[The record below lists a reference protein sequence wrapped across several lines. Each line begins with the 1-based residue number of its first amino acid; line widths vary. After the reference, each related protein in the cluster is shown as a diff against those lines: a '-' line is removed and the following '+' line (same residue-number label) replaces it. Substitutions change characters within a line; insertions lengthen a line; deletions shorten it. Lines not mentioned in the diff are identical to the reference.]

1 MPKLVASIAG
11 ALGLLALVRALRR
24 KQAPAAPSAPP
35 VPDPAEELR
44 RTIAESRSAE
54 PGEAEAT
61 EALPEPTS
69 IEERRRLVH
78 ERAQEAI
85 EAMREPP
92 AET

>member
-1 MPKLVASIAG
+1 MRKLLASVAG

-24 KQAPAAPSAPP
+24 KHAPP
-35 VPDPAEELR
+35 APEPATPDPAEELR
-44 RTIAESRSAE
+44 RTIAGSRSEE
-54 PGEAEAT
+54 PAASETPAAP
-61 EALPEPTS
+61 PEPTS